1 MSLKVENRLR
11 AKKNQKVSFN
21 TSYIYLLFFLIS
33 TLSTLFLNIFI
44 TNKLE
49 SKNKQIVSLNS
60 KIEILK
66 NSIAVEKKN
75 NSTLKRN
82 SLKNKAKELGML
94 RASHQD
100 IIDIWWKEEN
110 INAK

>member
-1 MSLKVENRLR
+1 MSLNVENRSR
-11 AKKNQKVSFN
+11 AKKNQKVTFN
-21 TSYIYLLFFLIS
+21 KSYIYLLFFLI
-33 TLSTLFLNIFI
+33 TILSASFLNIFL

-49 SKNKQIVSLNS
+49 SNNKQIVSLSS
-60 KIEILK
+60 KVEILK

-82 SLKNKAKELGML
+82 SLKTKAKELGMH
-94 RASHQD
+94 RAKHQD
-100 IIDIWWKEEN
+100 IIDIWWNKES

>member
-1 MSLKVENRLR
+1 MSLNVENRPR
-11 AKKNQKVSFN
+11 AKKNQKVTFN
-21 TSYIYLLFFLIS
+21 KSYIYLLFFLI
-33 TLSTLFLNIFI
+33 TILSASFLNIFL

-49 SKNKQIVSLNS
+49 SNNKQIVSLSS
-60 KIEILK
+60 KVEILK

-82 SLKNKAKELGML
+82 SLKTKAKELGMH
-94 RASHQD
+94 RAKHQD
-100 IIDIWWKEEN
+100 IIDIWWNKES

>member
-1 MSLKVENRLR
+1 MLLKVESRLR
-11 AKKNQKVSFN
+11 AKKAQKVSFN
-21 TSYIYLLFFLIS
+21 TSYIYLLVFIIS
-33 TLSTLFLNIFI
+33 ILSTLFLNIFI
-44 TNKLE
+44 TNKLD
-49 SKNKQIVSLNS
+49 SKNKQIISLNS

-82 SLKNKAKELGML
+82 SLKIKAKELGMH

-100 IIDIWWKEEN
+100 IIDIWWNKEN
-110 INAK
+110 LNAK